1 MDLIFSFYSLCQMS
15 FFPSISEF
23 TIYQEKISS
32 AFQEAVTVH
41 IIAEIHKHGIVDNHQ
56 FGHLIEKC

>member
-1 MDLIFSFYSLCQMS
+1 MS

>member
-1 MDLIFSFYSLCQMS
+1 MS

-23 TIYQEKISS
+23 TVYQEKIS

-41 IIAEIHKHGIVDNHQ
+41 IIAEIHKHGIVVIVN
-56 FGHLIEKC
+56 LAI